1 MNETIFRSAAAIIII
16 SAFGISVF
24 FRRKADKDSGGVIPR
39 KVDGLIMMTIIK
51 AGGII
56 LWLSPLV
63 YLINPEWMSWSK
75 IGMKDWVRLT
85 GIGLG
90 ILSLGLIYWIFIS
103 IGNNISPTSA
113 TRIDHKLITT
123 GPYKWVRHPLYT
135 IGSLVFLSFGLTAD
149 NWFIILLSVMA
160 FVVMAFR
167 IPREEQN
174 LNEKFGAD
182 YKKYMKRTG
191 RFLPRFRK

>member
-90 ILSLGLIYWIFIS
+90 ILSLGLIYRIFIS